1 MRAETWSALFQ
12 LVGVVGG
19 LGAFGWARMPLVA
32 ARLRLRST
40 VDLEIENISRATARR
55 VTVEL
60 SSAEPFSG
68 PGRTPIDGVWK
79 WGLADIGSGQRYSC
93 YGVDQKHLTSGF
105 SVTVR
110 WKGSLNI
117 PRRRSYNFGGPELQD
132 GAVLMSRSA
141 VETSGVT
148 QNPDTKAIVRAIR
161 DHTRAVIDYSD

>member
-1 MRAETWSALFQ
+1 MRAETWSAVFQ

-32 ARLRLRST
+32 VRLRLRST

-68 PGRTPIDGVWK
+68 PSGNSIDGVWK
-79 WGLADIGSGQRYSC
+79 WGLSDIASGQRYSC
-93 YGVDQKHLTSGF
+93 HGVDQRHLTSGF
-105 SVTVR
+105 AVTVR
-110 WKGSLNI
+110 WRGFLNI

-132 GAVLMSRSA
+132 GAVLMRRSA
-141 VETSGVT
+141 VGTSGHA
-148 QNPDTKAIVRAIR
+148 QNPDAKAIVRAIR
-161 DHTRAVIDYSD
+161 DHARAVIDYSD